1 MKKYTLAACL
11 ALVMVFAL
19 GSFAS
24 DLPRMAQGNSI
35 IHGGGAGFNK
45 AALDTIN
52 LMAASND
59 PTNNLDPRDGGL
71 EPYYDGDFEDAD
83 GDPAWNGWTHW
94 DITAPTETHWNVSTY
109 NQPDPQNHAAWCGDL
124 DFASCNGTDPEG
136 GYGDSWHDLIE
147 FRTPYPTPGRP
158 RPSP

>member
-52 LMAASND
+52 LMAACQRPHQQYSIPVMTASSRITTAISRMRTA
-59 PTNNLDPRDGGL
+59 PT
-71 EPYYDGDFEDAD
+71 
-83 GDPAWNGWTHW
+83 WNGWTH
-94 DITAPTETHWNVSTY
+94 
-109 NQPDPQNHAAWCGDL
+109 
-124 DFASCNGTDPEG
+124 
-136 GYGDSWHDLIE
+136 
-147 FRTPYPTPGRP
+147 
-158 RPSP
+158 